1 MFLFSKD
8 SKEKLITIIYY
19 NYIFILCILT
29 DIKNITEVNVPSA
42 LNIINQSEND
52 LKPKLNNIL
61 GKNNINIHLSQS
73 IVSDK
78 NIEEGNNP
86 YKKSSTYNIGE
97 GVTLF
102 TINNF
107 NDNNIGK
114 NSVKKSKSHKEG
126 KSNNLNLQ
134 SRVNNNV
141 QNHLATILET
151 INEVSNSKIDSSE
164 ISDDVEN
171 QGE

>member
-1 MFLFSKD
+1 MLLFSKG

-19 NYIFILCILT
+19 NYIFIYCIQT
-29 DIKNITEVNVPSA
+29 DIKNISDVNVPSA
-42 LNIINQSEND
+42 LNIINQSESD
-52 LKPKLNNIL
+52 LKSKSNNSL
-61 GKNNINIHLSQS
+61 GKNINIHLSQR
-73 IVSDK
+73 IFSDK
-78 NIEEGNNP
+78 NIEEENNP

-107 NDNNIGK
+107 NDNNTGK
-114 NSVKKSKSHKEG
+114 NSVKKSKSQKEG

-141 QNHLATILET
+141 QNHLATVLET